1 MSKKVNIDFKEFES
15 DMNVLRNKN
24 DEVND
29 TINGLGKLF
38 GDFDGKVV
46 SLLFSLMKDLIEFT
60 QKKYNAY
67 DWIEWHIYEND
78 FGKNKL
84 EASKGKNKMK
94 KIISIEDLW
103 RVIDD

>member
-15 DMNVLRNKN
+15 DMDVLRNKN

-46 SLLFSLMKDLIEFT
+46 ALLFSLMRDLIDFT
-60 QKKYNAY
+60 QKKYNAN
-67 DWIEWHIYEND
+67 DWVEWHIYEND
-78 FGKNKL
+78 FGKNKW

-103 RVIDD
+103 KLIND